1 MLFKLQVTDLGA
13 ADLTR
18 KMCEGASKTALSA
31 MEQGVCAAAHP
42 ESLQNSMLI
51 TSTFY
56 ALAGFFFLLTCR
68 WLRRDM
74 VAGVVKAA

>member
-1 MLFKLQVTDLGA
+1 
-13 ADLTR
+13 
-18 KMCEGASKTALSA
+18 
-31 MEQGVCAAAHP
+31 
-42 ESLQNSMLI
+42 MLI